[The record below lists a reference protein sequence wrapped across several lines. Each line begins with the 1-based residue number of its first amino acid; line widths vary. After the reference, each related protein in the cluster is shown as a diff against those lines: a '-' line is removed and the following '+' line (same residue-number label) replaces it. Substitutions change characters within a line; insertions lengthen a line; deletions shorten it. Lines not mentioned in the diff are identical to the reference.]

1 MEKKKIY
8 KAELDN
14 NREYYVIAL
23 SYFEAELIIKNII
36 QEYFTCS
43 IEINSI
49 KYIAECY
56 YENN

>member
-1 MEKKKIY
+1 MKKKRIY

-23 SYFEAELIIKNII
+23 SYSETELIIKNII
-36 QEYFTCS
+36 QEYFTYS
-43 IEINSI
+43 VDIKSI